1 MPVDPAEAVARNE
14 RERFQFPVRR
24 QRMLTFDTNDDSSVD
39 EEPHINDLLDLNRQ
53 ESERERA
60 VPLISN
66 AQREIE
72 AIEAEQ
78 PSAVLHP
85 FSIGLMK
92 KIDTLD
98 LPVPIKKYLNY
109 QRNFS

>member
-1 MPVDPAEAVARNE
+1 MPVDPAEAEARNE
-14 RERFQFPVRR
+14 RERFQFPARR
-24 QRMLTFDTNDDSSVD
+24 QRILSLDTSDDSSVD
-39 EEPHINDLLDLNRQ
+39 EEPRINELRDLNRQ

-98 LPVPIKKYLNY
+98 LPVPIKKYLNH